1 MKRLLKYFSFFACL
15 IVALSR
21 CSDDDFLTEYDTHKG
36 EYTVWYNVTYSTTY
50 DFHNIAY
57 ISFTSFSE
65 YSEDGVKYT
74 GKPTQIERSIDG
86 TEEYFTIKRVPQGS
100 HLEFSTYVDVAA
112 ALPNTKVEISI
123 EISKK
128 GGGSP
133 YTEVA
138 KATAD
143 CPLKDNPLT
152 ISYDVPNE

>member
-1 MKRLLKYFSFFACL
+1 M
-15 IVALSR
+15 
-21 CSDDDFLTEYDTHKG
+21 
-36 EYTVWYNVTYSTTY
+36 NVG
-50 DFHNIAY
+50 FHNIAY

-143 CPLKDNPLT
+143 CPLKGNPLT
-152 ISYDVPNE
+152 INYDVPNE